1 MTLRALEPE
10 DLDLLYQ
17 IENNREL
24 WQVGATNVPYSR
36 YTLHDYIATSS
47 DDIFAD
53 RQVRLIVENEQGEA
67 VGIADLVHFDPQHQR
82 AEVGIVILPAFRRK
96 GYAAAAIQALCDYA
110 IRIVVGPDVYGLPLL
125 EEGTVSV
132 FAATNEAHGVIER
145 GMKYSIDDETLTN
158 RTTRGLSNELQ
169 GVEAAVAVEEGTL
182 FVFHP
187 LA

>member
-53 RQVRLIVENEQGEA
+53 RQVRLIVENEQGDA
-67 VGIADLVHFDPQHQR
+67 VGIADLVQFDPQHLR
-82 AEVGIVILPAFRRK
+82 AEVGIVILPAFRRQ
-96 GYAAAAIQALCDYA
+96 GYALSAIQALCDYA
-110 IRIVVGPDVYGLPLL
+110 VRIVHLHQLYAVIDN
-125 EEGTVSV
+125 
-132 FAATNEAHGVIER
+132 TN
-145 GMKYSIDDETLTN
+145 
-158 RTTRGLSNELQ
+158 Q
-169 GVEAAVAVEEGTL
+169 AAVALFEKVGFANRNTL
-182 FVFHP
+182 SEWLFDGREYHDAVLMQRF
-187 LA
+187 L

>member
-67 VGIADLVHFDPQHQR
+67 VGIADLVNFDPQHQR
-82 AEVGIVILPAFRRK
+82 AEVGIVILPDFRRK
-96 GYAAAAIQALCDYA
+96 GYATAAIQSLCDYA
-110 IRIVVGPDVYGLPLL
+110 VRVVHLHQLYAVVDSTNVQA
-125 EEGTVSV
+125 VSLFEKV
-132 FAATNEAHGVIER
+132 GFKTRN
-145 GMKYSIDDETLTN
+145 TL
-158 RTTRGLSNELQ
+158 REWLFDGRWYHD
-169 GVEAAVAVEEGTL
+169 AVL
-182 FVFHP
+182 MQRF
-187 LA
+187 L